1 MFVPRG
7 DIILE
12 CTCYPARRS
21 PAGRGRARPTRVLL
35 AGSRTERYSDDAS
48 RDSNLVRRQQ
58 GQCFYKGAF
67 AVRHQDSD
75 KILGGIKRSQLL
87 IDRWL
92 VSVADLY

>member
-1 MFVPRG
+1 MHLLPCQE
-7 DIILE
+7 I
-12 CTCYPARRS
+12 TCWERQ
-21 PAGRGRARPTRVLL
+21 GQT
-35 AGSRTERYSDDAS
+35 GSRTERYSDDAS

-87 IDRWL
+87 IDWWR